1 MAATWDS
8 TAPTTTAAAP
18 VVGAAHERLDS
29 VQALRGIAALAVV
42 CNRIRAIENGAYG
55 VDLFFVIS
63 GFIVCHVA
71 AADPGRFM
79 AKRLIR
85 VVPVYWLCTLTLF
98 AVAWFAPHS

>member
-8 TAPTTTAAAP
+8 VAPTTAPTAQ
-18 VVGAAHERLDS
+18 VVKAAHERLDT

-42 CNRIRAIENGAYG
+42 CNHIPAIEHGAFG

-85 VVPVYWLCTLTLF
+85 VLPLYWLVQRGPTGLN
-98 AVAWFAPHS
+98 